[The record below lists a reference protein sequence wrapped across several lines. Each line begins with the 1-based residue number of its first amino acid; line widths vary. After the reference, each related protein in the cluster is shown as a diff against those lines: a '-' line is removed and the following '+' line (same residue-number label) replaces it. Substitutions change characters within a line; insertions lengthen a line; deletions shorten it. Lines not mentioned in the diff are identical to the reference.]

1 MISKNIMPE
10 TCDNDWFYVHD
21 KDKSI
26 SSQIVY
32 RNKYGYI
39 LNVSKIYTNSIYF
52 GISIQLVDTKNKL
65 YTMVKC
71 KDRDITE
78 EQANNKDYFLDT
90 WAEELLDQISPKGE
104 NNIFNSIATFTK
116 QDYAFAN
123 INNSNV
129 SVAFG
134 YVDNVYRFTN
144 IVVGDIASRGIYSVK
159 DISKK
164 PVKVCIPIG
173 SVPTKAQVVNLYND
187 TKISLSN
194 VWTYVNTQY
203 SDIKIYRDKTK
214 ELI

>member
-10 TCDNDWFYVHD
+10 TCDNDWFYVYD

-173 SVPTKAQVVNLYND
+173 SVPTKEQVVNLYND

>member
-1 MISKNIMPE
+1 MTSKNIMPE
-10 TCDNDWFYVHD
+10 TCDNEWFYVYN

-26 SSQIVY
+26 SSQIIY
-32 RNKYGYI
+32 KNKYGYI
-39 LNVSKIYTNSIYF
+39 LNVSKIYTDSIYF

-65 YTMVKC
+65 YTMIKC
-71 KDRDITE
+71 KDRGITE
-78 EQANNKDYFLDT
+78 EQADDKDYFLYT
-90 WAEELLDQISPKGE
+90 WAEELLEQISPKGE
-104 NNIFNSIATFTK
+104 NNIFNSIATFIE
-116 QDYAFAN
+116 QDYVFDN

-129 SVAFG
+129 SVNFG

-173 SVPTKAQVVNLYND
+173 SVPTEEQVINLYKD
-187 TKISLSN
+187 TKLSLSN

-203 SDIKIYRDKTK
+203 SDIKIYRD
-214 ELI
+214 EPEEII

>member
-1 MISKNIMPE
+1 MPE
-10 TCDNDWFYVHD
+10 TCDNDWFYVYD

-173 SVPTKAQVVNLYND
+173 SVPTKEQVVNLYND

>member
-10 TCDNDWFYVHD
+10 TCDNDWFYVYD

-65 YTMVKC
+65 YTMIKC

-173 SVPTKAQVVNLYND
+173 SVPTKEQVVNLYND

>member
-1 MISKNIMPE
+1 
-10 TCDNDWFYVHD
+10 
-21 KDKSI
+21 
-26 SSQIVY
+26 
-32 RNKYGYI
+32 
-39 LNVSKIYTNSIYF
+39 
-52 GISIQLVDTKNKL
+52 
-65 YTMVKC
+65 MVKC

-78 EQANNKDYFLDT
+78 EQANNKDYFLDI

-104 NNIFNSIATFTK
+104 NNIFNSVATFTK
-116 QDYAFAN
+116 QDYTFAN

-173 SVPTKAQVVNLYND
+173 SVPTKEQVVNLYND